1 MNPVHTQRPGTILVT
16 GGAGFI
22 GSAVIRH
29 LLGTTDVH
37 VINVDK
43 LTYAGSLAALGPFRE
58 HARHHFVR
66 MDINERSTM
75 SELLA
80 RHRPDAI
87 LHLAAESHVDRSIA
101 GPEAFVAS
109 NIDGTFQLLEA
120 AREFWSALSAEHREH
135 FRFVHVSTDEV
146 FGDLGPDDPPFTE
159 TTPYAPSSPYSAS
172 KAASDHLA
180 LAWHRTYGL
189 PVIVTHCSNNYGPYQ
204 FPEKFIPRLLA
215 TALAGKDIPVYG
227 KGENIRDWLFVEDH
241 AKAIERVWQA
251 GRPGRRYNIGGNN
264 EVRNIDLART
274 LCGLLDEMAPAPEG
288 PHERL
293 IRFVTDRPG
302 HDRRYAIDN
311 HRIQGELGW
320 EPAHGLEDGL
330 RATVQWYLDHPEWLH
345 REKESA

>member
-1 MNPVHTQRPGTILVT
+1 MTPAGKLPPCIMVT

-22 GSAVIRH
+22 GSALIRH
-29 LLGTTDVH
+29 LLNTTDRH
-37 VINVDK
+37 ILNVDK
-43 LTYAGSLAALGPFRE
+43 LTYAGDLRTLGDWQDDP
-58 HARHHFVR
+58 RHQFFHL
-66 MDINERSTM
+66 DINDQESIE
-75 SELLA
+75 ELLA
-80 RHRPDAI
+80 THRPEAVI
-87 LHLAAESHVDRSIA
+87 HLAAESHVDRSIA
-101 GPEAFVAS
+101 GPETFIRTNV
-109 NIDGTFQLLEA
+109 DGTFRLLEA
-120 AREFWSALSAEHREH
+120 ARGYFEGLSREDRAS
-135 FRFVHVSTDEV
+135 FRFIHVSTDEV

-274 LCGLLDEMAPAPEG
+274 LCGLLDEMAPTPEG

-330 RATVQWYLDHPEWLH
+330 KATVQWYLDHPEWLH
-345 REKESA
+345 RQQDTA

>member
-1 MNPVHTQRPGTILVT
+1 MTPAGKLSPCIMVT

-22 GSAVIRH
+22 GSALIRH
-29 LLGTTDVH
+29 LLDTTDRH
-37 VINVDK
+37 ILNVDK
-43 LTYAGSLAALGPFRE
+43 LTYSGDLRTLGSWQDDP
-58 HARHHFVR
+58 RHQFFQL
-66 MDINERSTM
+66 DINDQESIE
-75 SELLA
+75 ELLA
-80 RHRPDAI
+80 THRPEAVI
-87 LHLAAESHVDRSIA
+87 HLAAESHVDRSIA
-101 GPEAFVAS
+101 GPEAFIRTNV
-109 NIDGTFQLLEA
+109 DGTFRLLEA
-120 AREFWSALSAEHREH
+120 ARGYFEGLSREDRAS
-135 FRFVHVSTDEV
+135 FRFIHVSTDEV

-227 KGENIRDWLFVEDH
+227 KGENVRDWLFVEDH

-274 LCGLLDEMAPAPEG
+274 LCGLLDEMAPTPEG
-288 PHERL
+288 PYDRL

-311 HRIQGELGW
+311 RRIQGELGW
-320 EPAHGLEDGL
+320 EPAHALEDGL
-330 RATVQWYLDHPEWLH
+330 QATVQWYLDHPEWLH
-345 REKESA
+345 RQQDTA